1 MYYLIYKI
9 TNVLNNKIYI
19 GKHKTDNINDEYMGS
34 GKILFEALKK
44 YGLNNF
50 KKEILFECKN
60 EEEMN
65 QKEKEL
71 VNEEFVKRVDTY
83 NIKTGG
89 EGGWD
94 YCCNNHKLQ
103 SIKAKDNWIKYGKNH
118 PCIIGSKKF
127 WTSMT
132 QKEYSEYTKRISNGI
147 KEYYKT
153 HENPMKGKHLTEET
167 KKKIAIKNSIRQKGN
182 LNSNYGHCWIYND
195 ELKQNKNIKK
205 EFLDQFIAQGWKK
218 GRKMKYFKK

>member
-19 GKHKTDNINDEYMGS
+19 GKHKTNDINDKYMGS
-34 GKILFEALKK
+34 GKILFEAFKK
-44 YGLNNF
+44 YGLDNF
-50 KKEILFECKN
+50 KKEILFECN
-60 EEEMN
+60 TEEEMN

-71 VNEEFVKRVDTY
+71 VNEEFIKRVDTY
-83 NIKTGG
+83 NIKIGG

-94 YCCNNHKLQ
+94 HCCNNHELQ
-103 SIKAKDNWIKYGKNH
+103 SKKAKNNWVKYGKNH
-118 PCIIGSKKF
+118 PCIIGNKKF

-132 QKEYSEYTKRISNGI
+132 QKEYSEYIQRISSGV

-167 KKKIAIKNSIRQKGN
+167 KKKISIKNSIRQKGS

-205 EFLDQFIAQGWKK
+205 ELLNQFLSQGWKK